1 MNRNPLIPF
10 VLIMV
15 MGIGLVFFLS
25 VKGLGDMKEVA
36 KEKEG
41 GAKTEETAAAGPEDI
56 YKKSCVA
63 CHGAN
68 YEGGAGPALKG
79 VGDRLSVDQ
88 IKEVITNGRGSMP
101 GGLVPADQADAM
113 AKWLSELK

>member
-1 MNRNPLIPF
+1 
-10 VLIMV
+10 
-15 MGIGLVFFLS
+15 
-25 VKGLGDMKEVA
+25 MKVA
-36 KEKEG
+36 LH
-41 GAKTEETAAAGPEDI
+41 
-56 YKKSCVA
+56 SS
-63 CHGAN
+63 
-68 YEGGAGPALKG
+68 LKG